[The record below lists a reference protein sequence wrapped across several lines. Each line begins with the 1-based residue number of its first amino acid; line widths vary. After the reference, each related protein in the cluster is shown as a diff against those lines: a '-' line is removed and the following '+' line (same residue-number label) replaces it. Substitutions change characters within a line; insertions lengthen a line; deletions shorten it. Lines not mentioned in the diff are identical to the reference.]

1 MTKAILIAILI
12 GFNLLIGMAY
22 FILNKKLD
30 KIIRANNREQKENG
44 KKH

>member
-30 KIIRANNREQKENG
+30 KIIRANNKEQKKN
-44 KKH
+44 K